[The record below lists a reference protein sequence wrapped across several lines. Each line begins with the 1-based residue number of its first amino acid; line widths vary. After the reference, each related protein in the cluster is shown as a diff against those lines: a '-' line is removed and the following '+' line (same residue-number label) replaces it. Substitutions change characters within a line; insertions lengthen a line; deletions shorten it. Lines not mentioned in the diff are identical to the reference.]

1 MSKLHDE
8 RHKDQLHLIPVLKG
22 VVGMLR
28 DPGHTA
34 SVFDIED
41 GLRDLEAYR
50 LTEEHAKSAPEVAA
64 IIEER
69 HLAPHAPDME
79 ALGKLDEGT
88 LGKTFWHHIEDHGFD
103 QDYFRKIDVKTDLD
117 YILMRVR
124 QNHDLWH
131 VVTGIGP
138 SRIGEVAVKAFE
150 LGQLRR
156 PMAAV
161 ITAGAIVRCMKA
173 DPDML
178 GDLLDAIHWGYT
190 KGTECKPF
198 LARKWELGWDRPLDD
213 WRAELGLDVGDMTPA
228 LKASYEVDA

>member
-1 MSKLHDE
+1 MGKLHE
-8 RHKDQLHLIPVLKG
+8 KHHKEQLHLIPLLKG

-28 DPGHTA
+28 DPGHTE

-41 GLRDLEAYR
+41 GLRDLEAYK
-50 LTEEHAKSAPEVAA
+50 LTEEHAKSFPEVAA
-64 IIEER
+64 IVKER
-69 HLAPHAPDME
+69 YLTSDTPDME

-88 LGKTFWHHIEDHGFD
+88 LGKTFWHHIEDHGFN

-124 QNHDLWH
+124 QTHDLWH

-150 LGQLRR
+150 MGQLRR

-161 ITAGAIVRCMKA
+161 ITAGAIIRCMKA
-173 DPDML
+173 DPDMF

-190 KGTECKPF
+190 KGSECKPF
-198 LARKWELGWDRPLDD
+198 LAQKWELGWDRPLDD
-213 WRAELGLDVGDMTPA
+213 WRAEVGLDIGDMTPA
-228 LKASYEVDA
+228 LKNSWAVDA